1 MLLEAAVSGED
12 QILVSAIDVA
22 KASLAHPFEL
32 ILERR
37 RAIELHPL
45 QRGRQV
51 PIIDPQ
57 FAHPCYPSL
66 MMELVPFWSRAAK
79 LLSVDE
85 YAVVIERAID
95 SLEQR
100 ALLLVAQVMDR
111 QPRNDRVVLLL
122 DSIDAVVGD
131 FEAEAR
137 ACQFETR
144 ACALEHLVRDV
155 DHRDPR
161 IRETVRDKRG
171 HQSSARA
178 EIQHLKTA
186 LARKLD

>member
-1 MLLEAAVSGED
+1 MLLEAAVNGED
-12 QILVSAIDVA
+12 QILVGAINIA
-22 KASLAHPFEL
+22 EARLAHPFQL

-45 QRGRQV
+45 ESGRQV
-51 PIIDPQ
+51 AIVDTQ
-57 FAHPCYPSL
+57 FAHPRYPPL
-66 MMELVPFWSRAAK
+66 MMELVSFGSRAAK

-85 YAVVIERAID
+85 YAIVIERAVD

-111 QPRNDRVVLLL
+111 QRRNDCVVLLL

-137 ACQFETR
+137 ARQFETR

-178 EIQHLKTA
+178 EIEHLKTA

>member
-1 MLLEAAVSGED
+1 MLLEAAVNGED

-22 KASLAHPFEL
+22 KARLAHPFEL
-32 ILERR
+32 ILQRR

-45 QRGRQV
+45 QRRRQV
-51 PIIDPQ
+51 AIIDTQ
-57 FAHPCYPSL
+57 FAHPRQPSL
-66 MMELVPFWSRAAK
+66 VMELVPLGSRAAK
-79 LLSVDE
+79 LLGVDE
-85 YAVVIERAID
+85 YAVVIERAVD

-100 ALLLVAQVMDR
+100 ALLLIAQVMDR
-111 QPRNDRVVLLL
+111 QRRNDRVVFLL
-122 DSIDAVVGD
+122 DSIDAVVGN

-137 ACQFETR
+137 ARQFETR
-144 ACALEHLVRDV
+144 ACALEHLVRNV

-178 EIQHLKTA
+178 EIEHLKTA